1 MNNLNSSGP
10 ENVCRELSNAFQG
23 VLAWKWD
30 DRFQTVL
37 AEFNVDNKE
46 RIHNSLERRLDR
58 IWDSSNI
65 EKAPVV
71 LQTIISSFGGI
82 MPGQLL
88 FTSDPDQDALVFCAW
103 WPWGSGET
111 ISIRLAPFYQKPF
124 DSDRTE
130 GTQWFKRWFG
140 INTDTTGAV

>member
-23 VLAWKWD
+23 VLAWQWD

-37 AEFNVDNKE
+37 AEFNVDYKE
-46 RIHNSLERRLDR
+46 HIHNPLVRHLDR

-65 EKAPVV
+65 EKAPEVV
-71 LQTIISSFGGI
+71 QTIISKFGGI

-88 FTSDPDQDALVFCAW
+88 LTSDPGQDALVFCAW
-103 WPWGSGET
+103 WPWGNGKT
-111 ISIRLAPFYQKPF
+111 ISIRLAPFYQKPL
-124 DSDRTE
+124 DSDRAE
-130 GTQWFKRWFG
+130 GTQRLKEWFG
-140 INTDTTGAV
+140 IRK

>member
-10 ENVCRELSNAFQG
+10 ENVCRELSSTFQG
-23 VLAWKWD
+23 VLSWKLD

-37 AEFNVDNKE
+37 AEFNVDNKA
-46 RIHNSLERRLDR
+46 RIHDALLRRLDR

-65 EKAPVV
+65 ETAPEVV
-71 LQTIISSFGGI
+71 QTIISTFGGI

-88 FTSDPDQDALVFCAW
+88 FTSDPGQDALVFCAW
-103 WPWGSGET
+103 WPWGNGET

-124 DSDRTE
+124 DSDRAGQIQRLKE
-130 GTQWFKRWFG
+130 WFG
-140 INTDTTGAV
+140 IKK